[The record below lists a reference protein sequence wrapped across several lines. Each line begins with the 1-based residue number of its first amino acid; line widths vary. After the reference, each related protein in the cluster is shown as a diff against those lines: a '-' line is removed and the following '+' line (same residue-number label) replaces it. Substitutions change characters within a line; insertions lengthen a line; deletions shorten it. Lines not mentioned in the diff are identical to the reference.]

1 MQTGDDDLS
10 VLAHGIPEPIRKLF
24 QVDTS
29 GISNKGCMSQ
39 RISLDSRY
47 GLVNA
52 LDELAPKTRALRLVP
67 LEDPVDIRV
76 SGRAEPNAHR
86 GFGAQRMRAFISDQ
100 GRLDFSSFSI
110 SESL

>member
-1 MQTGDDDLS
+1 M
-10 VLAHGIPEPIRKLF
+10 F

-29 GISNKGCMSQ
+29 GISNQGCMSEW
-39 RISLDSRY
+39 ISLDSRY
-47 GLVNA
+47 GFVNT

-86 GFGAQRMRAFISDQ
+86 RFGAQRMRAFISDQ